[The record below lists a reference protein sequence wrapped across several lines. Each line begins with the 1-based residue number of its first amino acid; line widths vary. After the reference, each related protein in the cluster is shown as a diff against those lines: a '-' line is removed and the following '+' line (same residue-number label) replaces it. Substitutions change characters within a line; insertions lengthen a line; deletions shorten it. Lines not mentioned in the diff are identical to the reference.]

1 MTGWRGTLGDELAVD
16 VEHLDR
22 ALGLELRHRVYA
34 EALLDPRGPL
44 FQRLEYVGD
53 SILDAVVLRS
63 LVRLQPWSEP
73 DLSVINGQQQAMVS
87 DQALGRLAAGR
98 GFPDVRAFDAS
109 RHRLADRIE
118 ASIGAAWADSGIAA
132 AEDVAT
138 RLVVGPGLRH
148 ASLLDEPP
156 DADGDDRYEAAS
168 TICGH
173 VPLTVSWYGAAA
185 AGGAPRRR
193 LAAVGDAVLEA
204 ACATAQYVEA
214 PLATEAMMSEERR
227 DATSN
232 AALARRAHDLGLVRR
247 ADPPDRRA
255 LADEVQ
261 ALVGAA
267 TMDGGT
273 AAGLAVAA
281 GALGRTH
288 APDRS
293 THGTASLRS

>member
-1 MTGWRGTLGDELAVD
+1 M
-16 VEHLDR
+16 
-22 ALGLELRHRVYA
+22 
-34 EALLDPRGPL
+34 
-44 FQRLEYVGD
+44 
-53 SILDAVVLRS
+53 
-63 LVRLQPWSEP
+63 
-73 DLSVINGQQQAMVS
+73 
-87 DQALGRLAAGR
+87 
-98 GFPDVRAFDAS
+98 RAFDAS

-193 LAAVGDAVLEA
+193 LAAVGNAVLEA

-214 PLATEAMMSEERR
+214 PLATEAMMSGARRR
-227 DATSN
+227 DVERSSSAPR
-232 AALARRAHDLGLVRR
+232 ARPRPRPQGRSAR
-247 ADPPDRRA
+247 PSCTP
-255 LADEVQ
+255 DEVQ

-288 APDRS
+288 APGPVDPR
-293 THGTASLRS
+293 HG